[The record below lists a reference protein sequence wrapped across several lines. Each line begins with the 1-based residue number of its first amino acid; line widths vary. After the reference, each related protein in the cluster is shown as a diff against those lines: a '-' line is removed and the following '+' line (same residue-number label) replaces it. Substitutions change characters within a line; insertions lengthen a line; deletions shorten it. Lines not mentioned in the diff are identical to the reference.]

1 MSSFLELE
9 EHLQKLQPGEN
20 LESNLKITHN
30 LLLKFLK
37 ESDDTVSSSSLVD
50 IYYRFCAS
58 LTFLEGELDLGFSS
72 LLSVLQLLLTA
83 DESIPLK
90 KLHQI
95 IDFIFL
101 HPRTRE
107 LTKLFGNA
115 CSSFSDLRY
124 YSLKYLMKCSK
135 PICESE
141 VFLLFF
147 ESLDTSSIVENLGNL
162 YMLSAEIS
170 PKITDLKTHRG
181 LYTKFVLHMLK
192 YNKGFRELEHKKII
206 NLFDEDRMKFMTRP
220 SLLAD
225 YFTEAFKNGGVV
237 GLLSLSGLFYLM
249 RKHNLEY
256 RSFYDKLYSLLSPE
270 LFGLCKY
277 RRRFL
282 KLISLFMKST
292 HISDSAYASIL
303 KKISKLS
310 LGAPSHSLRWIIPFL
325 YNSMKTKHR
334 LRKMIHN
341 DTECDDWKDPYLADK
356 GVEESCAENS
366 SLWELDTI
374 GKHHYGP
381 ISSTM
386 KIFSERLV
394 RPQYDLNKSLDE
406 SAETL
411 SSMLKREL
419 GFKWSKKP
427 PTQLKF
433 ASSII

>member
-1 MSSFLELE
+1 MTSFLELE
-9 EHLQKLQPGEN
+9 ERLKSLQPGEN
-20 LESNLKITHN
+20 LEADLKSVHSLISI
-30 LLLKFLK
+30 FLK
-37 ESDDTVSSSSLVD
+37 ESDDKTSSSAIVD
-50 IYYRFCAS
+50 TYYRFCAS

-72 LLSVLQLLLTA
+72 LLSVLQLVLA
-83 DESIPLK
+83 AEGEFPLNR
-90 KLHQI
+90 LHQV

-101 HPRTRE
+101 HPKTRE
-107 LTKLFGNA
+107 LSKLFGKA
-115 CSSFSDLRY
+115 CSAFSDLRY
-124 YSLKYLMKCSK
+124 YSLKYLTKCSK
-135 PICESE
+135 DIYESKG
-141 VFLLFF
+141 FILFF
-147 ESLDTSSIVENLGNL
+147 EALDTITIVENMGKVYISLDV
-162 YMLSAEIS
+162 LSS
-170 PKITDLKTHRG
+170 KVTDLKSHRG

-192 YNKGFRELEHKKII
+192 SSKVCKEIDHKKII
-206 NLFDEDRMKFMTRP
+206 TLLDENRMKFMSRP

-225 YFTEAFKNGGVV
+225 YFSEAFKNGGVV

-256 RSFYDKLYSLLSPE
+256 KSFYDKLYFLLSPE

-282 KLISLFMKST
+282 KLLTLFMKST

-325 YNSMKTKHR
+325 YNAMKSKHR
-334 LRKMIHN
+334 LRVMIHN
-341 DTECDDWKDPYLADK
+341 DTDSENWGDPFCSEK
-356 GVEESCAENS
+356 GVEESFAEES
-366 SLWELDTI
+366 SLWELEAI

-381 ISSTM
+381 ISSAM

-406 SAETL
+406 AAESL
-411 SSMLKREL
+411 SSILKREL